1 MKVIHIYQR
10 DDPSTGGAVRVAVE
24 LVKRLSEYDID
35 ARLLFLY
42 GNRGPFGNQLR
53 DRCDYLGLKNS
64 RDVLRF
70 SRLLKYISQQQPNI
84 IHHHDD
90 LLWPQL
96 LTLHHPGYKKIIHA
110 HGGGT
115 AKPQPLKIR
124 LIYTCQRYSTDAVAC
139 ITQEAQASQYR
150 NVGFAKEILYAVPN
164 GVDLNH
170 YTAPSLEEKFL
181 ARETLGLPKDAPVVG
196 FVGRLHNVMKGA
208 DDFLRVIAA
217 LPSEFWG
224 LVAGAGPDLENLKRQ
239 AQKLE
244 ISDRTCFTDLLSDP
258 LIAYQA
264 MDIFCFTSRHEPFG
278 LTILEAMACNVPVVG
293 FRCPGGSGEI
303 LSMTTGVVI
312 ENRDIHQMA
321 AAVKSA
327 YRQEPPWAERLIAA
341 RTLLETRY
349 NWDASAAIVAN
360 LYRSLV

>member
-1 MKVIHIYQR
+1 MKVIHICQR

-24 LVKRLSEYDID
+24 LVKRLPKYGID

-42 GNRGPFGNQLR
+42 GDRGPFSTQLGN
-53 DRCDYLGLKNS
+53 RCDYLGLRNS
-64 RDVLRF
+64 RDVFRF
-70 SRLLKYISQQQPNI
+70 PHLLQYISQQQPEVV
-84 IHHHDD
+84 HHHDD

-96 LTLHHPGYKKIIHA
+96 LTLHHPHYKKIIHA

-115 AKPQPLKIR
+115 AKPQPLKTR
-124 LIYTCQRYSTDAVAC
+124 LLYAGQRYSTDAVAC
-139 ITQEAQASQYR
+139 ITQEAQASQHI
-150 NVGFAKEILYAVPN
+150 NVGFAKDILHVISN

-170 YTAPSLEEKFL
+170 YTPLLREEKYCARQTL
-181 ARETLGLPKDAPVVG
+181 ALPQDAPIVG
-196 FVGRLHNVMKGA
+196 FVGRLHNAMKGA

-224 LVAGAGPDLENLKRQ
+224 LIAGSGPDLENLKHQ
-239 AQKLE
+239 AQTLKIAE
-244 ISDRTCFTDLLSDP
+244 RICFAGLLSDP

-264 MDIFCFTSRHEPFG
+264 MDVFCLTSRHEPFG

-303 LSMTTGVVI
+303 LTPTTGAVI

-321 AAVKSA
+321 DAIKSA
-327 YRQEPPWAERLIAA
+327 CRQDPPWPERIIAA
-341 RTLLETRY
+341 RSALETRY
-349 NWDASAAIVAN
+349 SWEVSAQLLAN

>member
-1 MKVIHIYQR
+1 MKVIHICQR
-10 DDPSTGGAVRVAVE
+10 DEPSTGGAVRVAVE
-24 LVKRLSEYDID
+24 LVKRLSQYDIKG
-35 ARLLFLY
+35 RLLFLY
-42 GNRGPFGNQLR
+42 GDRGFFGNQLR
-53 DRCDYLGLKNS
+53 DRTDYLGLKNS
-64 RDVLRF
+64 RAILEFPRM
-70 SRLLKYISQQQPNI
+70 LKYISQQQPNI

-115 AKPQPLKIR
+115 AEPQPFKTR
-124 LIYTCQRYSTDAVAC
+124 LLYTCQRYSTDAVAC
-139 ITQEAQASQYR
+139 ITQEAQTSQHK
-150 NVGFAKEILYAVPN
+150 NVGFAQEILYAVPN
-164 GVDLNH
+164 GVDLKH
-170 YTAPSLEEKFL
+170 YTPPSLKQKFL
-181 ARETLGLPKDAPVVG
+181 ARESLGLPNDAPIVG

-208 DDFLRVIAA
+208 DDFLLVIAA

-224 LVAGAGPDLENLKRQ
+224 LVAGTGPDLETLKRH

-244 ISDRTCFTDLLSDP
+244 ISDRICFTDLLSDP

-278 LTILEAMACNVPVVG
+278 LTILEAMACNIPVIG

-321 AAVKSA
+321 TAVKFA
-327 YRQEPPWAERLIAA
+327 YRQDSPWAKRLMAA
-341 RTLLETRY
+341 RTLLETRH
-349 NWDASAAIVAN
+349 NWDVSTALLAN
-360 LYRSLV
+360 LYRSLL